1 MKLLSA
7 VGKEIIMEYVVKGYE
22 PRAVFEIFEDLCA
35 IPHGSGN
42 EKGIADYIEAYAEKR
57 GLFVLRDETGN
68 VFVRK
73 NGTEGYENT
82 PAILLQGH
90 MDMVCEKNSDS
101 DHDFLRDGLKL
112 SVKDGQLW
120 ADGTT
125 LGADNGIA
133 VAMMLAILDTENH
146 PTIECLFT
154 VEEETGLAGAQGFDC
169 SVVTAKRMINLD
181 SEEDHQI
188 TAGCAGGK
196 RTEFAFDYKKIPSNE
211 GDIFVEISVTGL
223 SGGHSG
229 AEIHCGKTNAIVLMG
244 RLLSVAYASQK
255 FNLVRINGGG
265 KDNAIARECFATVA
279 VADEAAFDKVKKAVI
294 GESLKV
300 RKEINK
306 DDRELSVGLG
316 KAEKCDGYLDA
327 DTTEKLIEFLT
338 VLRTGVL
345 KMSNQIA
352 GLVEFSRNLGIAAT
366 ECDKLRFTLSTRSSI
381 EAQLDLSIRELD
393 ALASLVGADC
403 RHYARYPGWEFE
415 PASLLREQYI
425 EKFKFLF
432 GKEPSVGVIH
442 AGLECGILSSKMPGM
457 DIISIGPNMYDIHS
471 PNEHLDL
478 ASTERV
484 WKAVLAVVA
493 DK

>member
-1 MKLLSA
+1 MN
-7 VGKEIIMEYVVKGYE
+7 YVVNGYE
-22 PRAVFEIFEDLCA
+22 PKAVFEIFEDICA

-42 EKGIADYIEAYAEKR
+42 EKGVADYIEAYAKKR

-73 NGTEGYENT
+73 NATEGYENT

-112 SVKDGQLW
+112 SVKDGFLW

-133 VAMMLAILDTENH
+133 VAMMLALLDTNEH
-146 PTIECLFT
+146 PTLELLFT
-154 VEEETGLAGAQGFDC
+154 VEEETGLFGAQGFDC

-181 SEEDHQI
+181 SEEDDQI
-188 TAGCAGGK
+188 TAGCAGGN
-196 RTEFAFDYKKIPSNE
+196 RTEITFEFEKTPAKESDLFLE
-211 GDIFVEISVTGL
+211 VSVTGL

-229 AEIHCGKTNAIVLMG
+229 AEIHLGKTNANVLMG
-244 RLLSVAYASQK
+244 RLLSAAYSVGK
-255 FNLVRINGGG
+255 FNIVKIVGGG
-265 KDNAIARECFATVA
+265 KDNAIARECFATLRF
-279 VADEAAFDKVKKAVI
+279 ADETAQNAAKKVMI
-294 GESLKV
+294 SESLQV

-306 DDRELSVGLG
+306 DDLGLSVGIG
-316 KAEKCDGYLDA
+316 KAASCDYINDEI
-327 DTTEKLIEFLT
+327 TEKIIAFMTT
-338 VLRTGVL
+338 VSTGVL
-345 KMSNQIA
+345 KMSNQIR
-352 GLVEFSRNLGIAAT
+352 GLVEYSRNLGVVVSDEGSI
-366 ECDKLRFTLSTRSSI
+366 RFIISARSSL

-393 ALASLVGADC
+393 SLAKLVGADC

-425 EKFKFLF
+425 EKYKFLF

-457 DIISIGPNMYDIHS
+457 DIISIGPNMHDIHS

-484 WKAVLAVVA
+484 YKAVLAVVS

>member
-1 MKLLSA
+1 
-7 VGKEIIMEYVVKGYE
+7 MEYVVQGYE
-22 PRAVFEIFEDLCA
+22 PAAIFRIFEDICA

-42 EKGIADYIEAYAEKR
+42 EQGVADYITAYAEKR
-57 GLFVLRDETGN
+57 GLFVLRDEVGN

-73 NGTEGYENT
+73 NATEGYEET
-82 PAILLQGH
+82 PALLLQGH
-90 MDMVCEKNSDS
+90 MDMVCEKNADS
-101 DHDFLRDGLKL
+101 DHNFLTDGLKL

-133 VAMMLAILDTENH
+133 VAMILALLDTDCH
-146 PTIECLFT
+146 PTLECLFT

-196 RTEFAFDYKKIPSNE
+196 RTEFTFDYHKTECE
-211 GDIFVEISVTGL
+211 GNAPCLNVSVTGL

-244 RLLSVAYASQK
+244 RLLAAAYAQQK
-255 FNLVRINGGG
+255 FTLVQINGGG
-265 KDNAIARECFATVA
+265 KDNAIARECFATVCFEN
-279 VADEAAFDKVKKAVI
+279 DAALEKAKKILI
-294 GESLKV
+294 GESLRI
-300 RKEINK
+300 RKEINR
-306 DDRELSVGLG
+306 DDSNLSVGIG
-316 KAEKCDGYLDA
+316 KAEPSCKTCLDA
-327 DTTEKLIEFLT
+327 QTTKAVLDFMS

-352 GLVEFSRNLGIAAT
+352 GLVEFSRNLGIVAT
-366 ECDKLRFTLSTRSSI
+366 EDEKIRFTLSTRSSI

-393 ALASLVGADC
+393 SLADLVGATC

-415 PASLLREQYI
+415 PASLLREQYL
-425 EKFKFLF
+425 EKYKMLF
-432 GKEPSVGVIH
+432 GKEPTVGVIH

-471 PNEHLDL
+471 PDEHLDL

-484 WKAVLAVVA
+484 WKAVLAVVR

>member
-1 MKLLSA
+1 MN
-7 VGKEIIMEYVVKGYE
+7 YVIQGYE
-22 PRAVFEIFEDLCA
+22 PHAVFEIFEDLCA

-42 EKGIADYIEAYAEKR
+42 EKGIADYIEAYANKR

-73 NGTEGYENT
+73 NATEGYENT

-101 DHDFLRDGLKL
+101 NHDFLKDGLKL

-133 VAMMLAILDTENH
+133 VAMMLALLDTENH

-196 RTEFAFDYKKIPSNE
+196 RTEYTFYYKKTPTNSDDVIL
-211 GDIFVEISVTGL
+211 EISVTGL

-244 RLLSVAYASQK
+244 RLLSAAYSVGK
-255 FNLVRINGGG
+255 FNLVKINGGG
-265 KDNAIARECFATVA
+265 KDNAIARECFATLRFE
-279 VADEAAFDKVKKAVI
+279 DENTANAAKKAII

-306 DDRELSVGLG
+306 DDKALSVGIG
-316 KAEKCDGYLDA
+316 KSDA
-327 DTTEKLIEFLT
+327 DYYMDADLTENIIAFLT

-345 KMSNQIA
+345 KMSNQIE

-366 ECDKLRFTLSTRSSI
+366 EEDKIRFTLSTRSSI

-393 ALASLVGADC
+393 SLAMLVGANC

-432 GKEPSVGVIH
+432 GKEPTVGVIH

-484 WKAVLAVVA
+484 FKAVLAVVS

>member
-1 MKLLSA
+1 MS
-7 VGKEIIMEYVVKGYE
+7 YVIQGYE
-22 PRAVFEIFEDLCA
+22 PHKVFEIFEDLCA

-42 EKGIADYIEAYAEKR
+42 EKGIADYIEAYANER

-73 NGTEGYENT
+73 GAAKGYEDT

-101 DHDFLRDGLKL
+101 DHDFLKDPLKL
-112 SVKDGQLW
+112 SVRDGQLW

-125 LGADNGIA
+125 LGADNGVA
-133 VAMMLAILDTENH
+133 VAMMLALLDTEDH
-146 PTIECLFT
+146 PTLECLFT

-196 RTEFAFDYKKIPSNE
+196 RTEFTFNYSESPASE
-211 GDIFVEISVTGL
+211 GDAFMEISVTGL

-229 AEIHCGKTNAIVLMG
+229 AEIHLGKTNAIVLMG
-244 RLLSVAYASQK
+244 RLLSAAYSVGR

-265 KDNAIARECFATVA
+265 KDNAIARECFATLRFDNENTA
-279 VADEAAFDKVKKAVI
+279 NAAKKAII

-306 DDRELSVGLG
+306 DDKALSVGIG
-316 KAEKCDGYLDA
+316 KAEAARYIDENA
-327 DTTEKLIEFLT
+327 TERIIAFLT

-366 ECDKLRFTLSTRSSI
+366 EEDKIRFTLSTRSSL

-393 ALASLVGADC
+393 SLADLTGADC

-432 GKEPSVGVIH
+432 GKEPTVGVIH

-484 WKAVLAVVA
+484 YKAVLAVVS

>member
-1 MKLLSA
+1 
-7 VGKEIIMEYVVKGYE
+7 MEYVIKNYE
-22 PRAVFEIFEDLCA
+22 PKAVFEIFEDICA

-42 EKGIADYIEAYAEKR
+42 EKGVADYIEAYANKR
-57 GLFVLRDETGN
+57 GLFVLRDEVGN

-73 NGTEGYENT
+73 NATEGYEET

-101 DHDFLRDGLKL
+101 NHDFLKDPLRL
-112 SVKDGQLW
+112 SVVDGQLW

-133 VAMMLAILDTENH
+133 VAMMLALLDTNEH
-146 PTIECLFT
+146 PTLECLFT

-169 SVVTAKRMINLD
+169 SVVTARKMINLD

-196 RTEFAFDYKKIPSNE
+196 RTEFTFAYNGKAANE
-211 GDIFVEISVTGL
+211 GDLFLEISVTGL

-244 RLLSVAYASQK
+244 RLLSAAYSAEK
-255 FNLVRINGGG
+255 FNLVKIVGGG
-265 KDNAIARECFATVA
+265 KDNAIARECFATLRFEN
-279 VADEAAFDKVKKAVI
+279 ADALAKAKKVII

-306 DDRELSVGLG
+306 DDKELSVGLG
-316 KAEKCDGYLDA
+316 NAAASDSYIDDE
-327 DTTEKLIEFLT
+327 TTAKLIGFLT

-345 KMSNQIA
+345 KMSNQIQ
-352 GLVEFSRNLGIAAT
+352 GLVEYSRNLGIAAT
-366 ECDKLRFTLSTRSSI
+366 EEGIVRFTLSTRSSI
-381 EAQLDLSIRELD
+381 EAQLDSSIRELD
-393 ALASLVGADC
+393 ALAALVGADC

-425 EKFKFLF
+425 EKYKFLF
-432 GKEPSVGVIH
+432 GKEPTVGVIH

-478 ASTERV
+478 ASTQIV
-484 WKAVLAVVA
+484 WEAIKAVVEEA
-493 DK
+493 